1 MTTEQQKPFV
11 AAAVQATPVYLDLEG
26 TVDKTVDLIGEAA
39 ANGAKLVVFPETWVP
54 GYPYWAWLG
63 PAAWAMQW
71 VQRYF
76 ENSLAIG
83 TAEEQRIADAAR
95 ENQIHVV
102 LGMSERAGGSL
113 YMGQLLIDDHGERIA
128 ARRKLKPTYIERI
141 VFGEGGG
148 GDIAVHDTSLG
159 RLGALCCWE
168 HYQPLTKYAMYSL
181 NEQIH
186 AASWP
191 SFSLYPAA
199 YALGPE
205 LNDAASQMYAGE
217 GGCFVLA
224 ATTPITAEIIDML
237 CDTPDKRELIEPGGG
252 KSMIFGPDGSRL
264 CDYLDP
270 QAEGILYAE
279 LDLGIIPLAK
289 AAADPAGH
297 YSRPDVTRL
306 VFNDRPS
313 RPVEGAENGSRTV
326 EPDTGFEPAVVAEL
340 GDEPDRRAN

>member
-1 MTTEQQKPFV
+1 MPASSQKFT
-11 AAAVQATPVYLDLEG
+11 AAAIQATPVYLDLEG
-26 TVDKTVDLIGEAA
+26 TVDKTVSLIAEAA
-39 ANGAKLVVFPETWVP
+39 GDGAKLVVFPETWIP

-63 PAAWAMQW
+63 PPAWGMQW

-76 ENSLAIG
+76 ENSLELG
-83 TAEEQRIADAAR
+83 TPAEERIADAAR
-95 ENQIHVV
+95 EHQIHVV

-113 YMGQLLIDDHGERIA
+113 YMGQLLLDDQGERIA

-148 GDIAVHDTSLG
+148 ADLAVHDTDLG

-168 HYQPLTKYAMYSL
+168 HFQPLTKYAMYSL
-181 NEQIH
+181 NEQVH

-224 ATTPITAEIIDML
+224 ASMPVSREIIDLL
-237 CDTPDKRELIEPGGG
+237 CDTPDKRELLVQGGG
-252 KSMIFGPDGSRL
+252 RSMIFGPDGSRL
-264 CDYLDP
+264 CEYLEPDE
-270 QAEGILYAE
+270 EGILYAE
-279 LDLGIIPLAK
+279 IDTGVIPLAK

-306 VFNDRPS
+306 VFNSRAA
-313 RPVEGAENGSRTV
+313 RPVETPEETSTSEGADDGFDPTLMVAV
-326 EPDTGFEPAVVAEL
+326 EGE
-340 GDEPDRRAN
+340 RAHEDA